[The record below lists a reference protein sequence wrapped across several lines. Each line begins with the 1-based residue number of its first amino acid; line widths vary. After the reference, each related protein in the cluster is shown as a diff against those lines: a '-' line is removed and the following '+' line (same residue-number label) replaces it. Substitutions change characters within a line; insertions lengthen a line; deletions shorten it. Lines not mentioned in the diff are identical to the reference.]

1 MAKRRPEDV
10 IGEWGIRDV
19 TPPSQAERRA
29 LRDEAELNP
38 LTGRPLVRRI
48 RRFRPEPDRYL
59 ASLGG
64 PLPFMRRLRQID
76 DEIDALTIRLAE
88 RYAERRDA
96 AAWRRLAERWDFA
109 EAYAA
114 RRSDWRTVAER
125 WDFGEVNDLIDR
137 HNRYYPIESRLPMD
151 PRTRDYVKIAGRS
164 YRREPLDSQWIL
176 ERWPA

>member
-1 MAKRRPEDV
+1 VKRRPEDV

-29 LRDEAELNP
+29 LRHEAELNP
-38 LTGRPLVRRI
+38 LINRPLARRI
-48 RRFRPEPDRYL
+48 RRFRADPDRYL

-64 PLPFMRRLRQID
+64 PLPFMRRLRQLD

-88 RYAERRDA
+88 RYAERTDA
-96 AAWRRLAERWDFA
+96 ASWRRL
-109 EAYAA
+109 
-114 RRSDWRTVAER
+114 AER

-151 PRTRDYVKIAGRS
+151 PRTRDYVKIGGRS
-164 YRREPLDSQWIL
+164 YRREPLDAQWIL
-176 ERWPA
+176 DRFPP

>member
-29 LRDEAELNP
+29 LLAEAELNP
-38 LTGRPLVRRI
+38 LTRRPLTRRI

-76 DEIDALTIRLAE
+76 DEIETLTIRLAQA
-88 RYAERRDA
+88 YAERADPA
-96 AAWRRLAERWDFA
+96 SWRRLAERF
-109 EAYAA
+109 
-114 RRSDWRTVAER
+114 
-125 WDFGEVNDLIDR
+125 DFGEVNDLIER
-137 HNRYYPIESRLPMD
+137 HNRYYPIEARLPMD
-151 PRTRDYVKIAGRS
+151 PRTRDYVKIGGRS
-164 YRREPLDSQWIL
+164 YRREPLDAQWIL
-176 ERWPA
+176 DRYPP

>member
-19 TPPSQAERRA
+19 TPASQAERHT
-29 LRDEAELNP
+29 LHDEAELNP
-38 LTGRPLVRRI
+38 LAYQPQVRRI
-48 RRFRPEPDRYL
+48 RRFRVDPDRYL

-76 DEIDALTIRLAE
+76 DEIDALTRRLAQA
-88 RYAERRDA
+88 YAERADA
-96 AAWRRLAERWDFA
+96 ASWRR
-109 EAYAA
+109 
-114 RRSDWRTVAER
+114 VAER

-151 PRTRDYVKIAGRS
+151 PRTRDYVKIGGRS
-164 YRREPLDSQWIL
+164 YRREPLDAQWIL
-176 ERWPA
+176 ERFPA

>member
-1 MAKRRPEDV
+1 MARRRPEEI

-38 LTGRPLVRRI
+38 LTGRPLTRRI

-64 PLPFMRRLRQID
+64 PLPFMRRLRRID
-76 DEIDALTIRLAE
+76 DEIEALTTRLA
-88 RYAERRDA
+88 RAHAERTDA
-96 AAWRRLAERWDFA
+96 ASWRRLAERFD
-109 EAYAA
+109 
-114 RRSDWRTVAER
+114 V
-125 WDFGEVNDLIDR
+125 GEVNDLIER
-137 HNRYYPIESRLPMD
+137 HNRWYPVEARLPMD

-164 YRREPLDSQWIL
+164 YRREPLDAQWIL
-176 ERWPA
+176 DRFPP